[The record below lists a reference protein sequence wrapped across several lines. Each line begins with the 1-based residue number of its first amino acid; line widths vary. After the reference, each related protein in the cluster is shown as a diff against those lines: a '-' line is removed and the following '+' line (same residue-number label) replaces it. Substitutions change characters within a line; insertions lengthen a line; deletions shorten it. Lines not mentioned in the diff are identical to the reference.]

1 MSGAVLHLSWLAL
14 LVALATAAY
23 GGWLVARSF
32 AGADR
37 RVARRLARAKPQA
50 ARLEASEPAEDEPL
64 FGYVDR
70 HLPWLGRRLESANA
84 PFTPSQVV
92 LSQLAL
98 GAASLLA
105 LDLVDVPAVLAFALA
120 AAIGVAA
127 PLLVISALADRRRR
141 QFVAQMPQT
150 IDLIARSLQAGH
162 PVTTAMAVAAERM
175 PEPLGPELKL
185 VLAEMNYGL
194 DRDSALRNLAK
205 RFPAPELR
213 MFAASLEITRETG
226 GNVSEVLLG
235 LADRLRQHAQ
245 LRKKVA
251 ALSAEGRL
259 SFWVVAALPILAGGA
274 IMLLRP
280 EYYREVSGDPL
291 FWPMMTEPPVMLTI
305 GAIAI
310 WRMINFRV

>member
-1 MSGAVLHLSWLAL
+1 MSGAILHLSWLAL
-14 LVALATAAY
+14 VAALATATY
-23 GGWLVARSF
+23 GGWLLVRSF
-32 AGADR
+32 AGPSR
-37 RVARRLARAKPQA
+37 NVARRMARARPQA
-50 ARLEASEPAEDEPL
+50 AGPEVSEAQEDEPL
-64 FGYVDR
+64 FAYIDR
-70 HLPWLGRRLESANA
+70 HLPWLAGRLASANA

-92 LSQLAL
+92 LSQAGLA
-98 GAASLLA
+98 AVSLLA
-105 LDLVDVPAVLAFALA
+105 LDLAGAAPVAALLLA
-120 AAIGVAA
+120 AIIGLGA
-127 PLLVISALADRRRR
+127 PLAVISMLAGRRRR
-141 QFVAQMPQT
+141 LFVAQMPQT

-175 PEPLGPELKL
+175 PEPLGPELKV
-185 VLAEMNYGL
+185 VLSEMNYGL
-194 DRDSALRNLAK
+194 DRDMALRNLSK
-205 RFPAPELR
+205 RFPVPELR

-274 IMLLRP
+274 ILLLRP
-280 EYYREVSGDPL
+280 EYYREVAGDPL
-291 FWPMMTEPPVMLTI
+291 FWPMMAEPPIMLTI
-305 GAIAI
+305 GAIVI